1 MAAKKF
7 AKFVEWAT
15 DSKYIPLGSH
25 CSLCDKKLGFFRT
38 GFWSINAGS
47 LADGALC
54 EKCKARVERLLATK
68 REWMQASALRQA
80 SWYPFNTN
88 NWHRMPLQTAK
99 EMIAAKESVD
109 QRCLAA
115 FGSDKTSLFRI
126 EDAIRI
132 EPTAIQVGVARA
144 KRLKNK
150 VVVFG
155 TVERGSFSK
164 NSQVEIE
171 QSNSKESTS
180 VLEAYVYDCEEN
192 TIDVCLRAN
201 MGNHRLTTGER
212 GWLVLN
218 YERDVESGRFI
229 VG

>member
-1 MAAKKF
+1 MATKF

-38 GFWSINAGS
+38 GFWSINAGA
-47 LADGALC
+47 LADGVLC
-54 EKCKARVERLLATK
+54 AKCKERIERLLATK
-68 REWMQASALRQA
+68 REWMKASALRQA

-99 EMIAAKESVD
+99 EMIAAKEAVD
-109 QRCLAA
+109 QRSLAS
-115 FGSDKTSLFRI
+115 FGNDKTSLFRI
-126 EDAIRI
+126 EDAIQI
-132 EPTAIQVGVARA
+132 EPTAIQVGITRA

-171 QSNSKESTS
+171 QSSGTELTS
-180 VLEAYVYDCEEN
+180 VLEAYVYECDEN

-201 MGNHRLTTGER
+201 LGKHRLTAGER
-212 GWLVLN
+212 GWLVLD
-218 YERDVESGRFI
+218 YESCVEVGNVI

>member
-1 MAAKKF
+1 MATKF

-38 GFWSINAGS
+38 GFWSINAGK
-47 LADGALC
+47 LADGVLC
-54 EKCKARVERLLATK
+54 EKCKGKVERLLAT
-68 REWMQASALRQA
+68 RCEWMKTGEGQKAAWER
-80 SWYPFNTN
+80 FGIRNM
-88 NWHRMPLQTAK
+88 HRMPLRIAR
-99 EMIAAKESVD
+99 EMIAAKEAVD
-109 QRCLAA
+109 QRRLAA

-164 NSQVEIE
+164 NDQVQI
-171 QSNSKESTS
+171 QQDRGTDST
-180 VLEAYVYDCEEN
+180 VILEAHVYDCEEN

-201 MGNHRLTTGER
+201 MGKHQLAAGER
-212 GWLVLN
+212 GWLVLD
-218 YERDVESGRFI
+218 YESCVEVGNVI

>member
-1 MAAKKF
+1 MATKF

-15 DSKYIPLGSH
+15 DSRYIPLGSH

-54 EKCKARVERLLATK
+54 EKCKEQIERLLATK
-68 REWMQASALRQA
+68 REWMKASALRQA
-80 SWYPFNTN
+80 SWHPFNTN

-99 EMIAAKESVD
+99 EMIAAKEAVD
-109 QRCLAA
+109 QRSLAS
-115 FGSDKTSLFRI
+115 FGNDKTSLFRI
-126 EDAIRI
+126 EDAIQI
-132 EPTAIQVGVARA
+132 EPTAIQVGITRA

-171 QSNSKESTS
+171 QSNSTESTS
-180 VLEAYVYDCEEN
+180 VLDAYVYDCEEN

-201 MGNHRLTTGER
+201 MGKHQLNAGER
-212 GWLVLN
+212 GWLVLD
-218 YERDVESGRFI
+218 YEACIEVGNVI

>member
-1 MAAKKF
+1 MATKF

-54 EKCKARVERLLATK
+54 EKCKARVEQLLATK
-68 REWMQASALRQA
+68 REWMKASVLQKS
-80 SWYPFNTN
+80 SWNLFNTKN
-88 NWHRMPLQTAK
+88 MHKMPLQTAK
-99 EMIAAKESVD
+99 EMFAAKEAVD
-109 QRCLAA
+109 QECLAA
-115 FGSDKTSLFRI
+115 FGSGKTSLFRI

-132 EPTAIQVGVARA
+132 DPTAIQVGVARA

-155 TVERGSFSK
+155 TVERGSVSK
-164 NSQVEIE
+164 NGQVQI
-171 QSNSKESTS
+171 QQGCGMDSAAI
-180 VLEAYVYDCEEN
+180 LEAYVCDCEEN
-192 TIDVCLRAN
+192 TLEICLRAN
-201 MGNHRLTTGER
+201 MGKHQLNAGER
-212 GWLVLN
+212 GWLVLD
-218 YERDVESGRFI
+218 YEACIEVGNVI

>member
-1 MAAKKF
+1 MAAKF

-15 DSKYIPLGSH
+15 DSRYIPLGSH
-25 CSLCDKKLGFFRT
+25 CSLCDERLGFFRT
-38 GFWSINAGS
+38 GFWSINAGAM
-47 LADGALC
+47 ADGVLC
-54 EKCKARVERLLATK
+54 AKCKEQIERLLVTK
-68 REWMQASALRQA
+68 REWTKASALRQA

-155 TVERGSFSK
+155 TVDRGSFSK

-201 MGNHRLTTGER
+201 MGKHRLTAGEH

>member
-1 MAAKKF
+1 MVTKF

-15 DSKYIPLGSH
+15 DSKYIPLGSR
-25 CSLCDKKLGFFRT
+25 CSLCDQKLSFFRT
-38 GFWSINAGS
+38 GFWSINAGA

-54 EKCKARVERLLATK
+54 AKCKEQVERLLTTK
-68 REWMQASALRQA
+68 REWLKASVLQKS
-80 SWYPFNTN
+80 SWNLFNTKN
-88 NWHRMPLQTAK
+88 MHKMPLQTVK
-99 EMIAAKESVD
+99 EMIAAKEAVD
-109 QRCLAA
+109 QECLAA

-126 EDAIRI
+126 EDAIQI

-155 TVERGSFSK
+155 MVERGSFSK
-164 NSQVEIE
+164 DDQVHIQQNSGTDSAAI
-171 QSNSKESTS
+171 
-180 VLEAYVYDCEEN
+180 LEAYVYDCEEN

-201 MGNHRLTTGER
+201 MGKHRLTAGER
-212 GWLVLN
+212 GWLVLD
-218 YERDVESGRFI
+218 YESCVEVGNVI

>member
-1 MAAKKF
+1 MATKF

-54 EKCKARVERLLATK
+54 EKCKARVEQLLATK
-68 REWMQASALRQA
+68 REWMKASVLQKS
-80 SWYPFNTN
+80 SWNLFNTKN
-88 NWHRMPLQTAK
+88 MHKIPLQTAK
-99 EMIAAKESVD
+99 EMFAAKEAVD
-109 QRCLAA
+109 QECLAA
-115 FGSDKTSLFRI
+115 FGSGKTSLFRI

-155 TVERGSFSK
+155 TVERGSFRK

-171 QSNSKESTS
+171 QSSGTELTR
-180 VLEAYVYDCEEN
+180 VLEAYVYECDEN

-201 MGNHRLTTGER
+201 MGKHQLKAGAR

-218 YERDVESGRFI
+218 YERDVEIGRFI
-229 VG
+229 AG

>member
-1 MAAKKF
+1 MATKF

-25 CSLCDKKLGFFRT
+25 CSLCDKKLGFLRT
-38 GFWSINAGS
+38 GFWSINAGT
-47 LADGALC
+47 LADGVLC
-54 EKCKARVERLLATK
+54 AKCKEQVERLLATK
-68 REWMQASALRQA
+68 REWMKASALRQA

-99 EMIAAKESVD
+99 EMIAAKEEAD
-109 QRCLAA
+109 QRQLAA
-115 FGSDKTSLFRI
+115 FGNDKTSLFRV

-155 TVERGSFSK
+155 TVERGLFSK
-164 NSQVEIE
+164 NSRVAIE
-171 QSNSKESTS
+171 QSTGSESTI

-201 MGNHRLTTGER
+201 IGTHQLKAGAR

-218 YERDVESGRFI
+218 YEREVEIGSFI
-229 VG
+229 AG

>member
-1 MAAKKF
+1 MATKF

-15 DSKYIPLGSH
+15 DSRYIPLGSH
-25 CSLCDKKLGFFRT
+25 CSLCNKKLGFFRT

-54 EKCKARVERLLATK
+54 EKCKEQIERLLATK
-68 REWMQASALRQA
+68 REWMKASALRQA

-99 EMIAAKESVD
+99 EMIAAKEAVD
-109 QRCLAA
+109 QRCLAS
-115 FGSDKTSLFRI
+115 FGNDKTSLFRI

-171 QSNSKESTS
+171 QSNSTESTS
-180 VLEAYVYDCEEN
+180 VLDAYVYDCEEN

-201 MGNHRLTTGER
+201 MGKQRLTAGER
-212 GWLVLN
+212 GWLVLD
-218 YERDVESGRFI
+218 YESCVEIGNVI

>member
-1 MAAKKF
+1 MATKF

-15 DSKYIPLGSH
+15 DSRYIPLGSH

-54 EKCKARVERLLATK
+54 EKCKEQIERLLATK
-68 REWMQASALRQA
+68 REWMKASALRQA

-99 EMIAAKESVD
+99 EMIAAKEAVD
-109 QRCLAA
+109 QRSLAS
-115 FGSDKTSLFRI
+115 FGNDKTSLFRI
-126 EDAIRI
+126 EDAIQI
-132 EPTAIQVGVARA
+132 EPTAIQVGITRA

-164 NSQVEIE
+164 TAKWRLSRATAQNQPAFWMLMCTTARRTPLTYAFAPTW
-171 QSNSKESTS
+171 ESTS
-180 VLEAYVYDCEEN
+180 
-192 TIDVCLRAN
+192 
-201 MGNHRLTTGER
+201 
-212 GWLVLN
+212 
-218 YERDVESGRFI
+218 
-229 VG
+229 

>member
-1 MAAKKF
+1 MATKY

-54 EKCKARVERLLATK
+54 EKCKARVEQLLATK
-68 REWMQASALRQA
+68 REWMKASVLQKS
-80 SWYPFNTN
+80 SWNLFNTKN
-88 NWHRMPLQTAK
+88 MHKMPLQTAK
-99 EMIAAKESVD
+99 DMIAAKEAVD
-109 QRCLAA
+109 QESLAA

-126 EDAIRI
+126 EDAIRV
-132 EPTAIQVGVARA
+132 EPTAIQVGIARA

-171 QSNSKESTS
+171 QSNSTESTS
-180 VLEAYVYDCEEN
+180 VLDAYVYDCEEN

-201 MGNHRLTTGER
+201 MGKHQLAAGER
-212 GWLVLN
+212 GWLVLD
-218 YERDVESGRFI
+218 YESCVEVGNVI

>member
-1 MAAKKF
+1 MAAKF

-15 DSKYIPLGSH
+15 DSKYIPLGSR
-25 CSLCDKKLGFFRT
+25 CSLCDERLGFFRT
-38 GFWSINAGS
+38 GFWSINAGT
-47 LADGALC
+47 LADGVLC
-54 EKCKARVERLLATK
+54 AKCKEQVERLLATK
-68 REWMQASALRQA
+68 REWMKASALRQA

-88 NWHRMPLQTAK
+88 NWHKMPLQTAK
-99 EMIAAKESVD
+99 EMIAAKEAVD

-115 FGSDKTSLFRI
+115 FGNDKTSLFRI
-126 EDAIRI
+126 EEAIRI
-132 EPTAIQVGVARA
+132 EPTAIQVGIARA

-155 TVERGSFSK
+155 TMERGSFSK

-171 QSNSKESTS
+171 QSNSTESTS
-180 VLEAYVYDCEEN
+180 VLDAYVYDCEEN

-201 MGNHRLTTGER
+201 MGKHQLTAGER

-218 YERDVESGRFI
+218 YERDVEIGRFI
-229 VG
+229 AG

>member
-1 MAAKKF
+1 MAAKF

-15 DSKYIPLGSH
+15 DSRYIPLGSR

-38 GFWSINAGS
+38 GFWRINAGA
-47 LADGALC
+47 LADGVLC
-54 EKCKARVERLLATK
+54 EKCKARVGQLLATK

-109 QRCLAA
+109 QRRLAA
-115 FGSDKTSLFRI
+115 FGNDKTSLFRI

-144 KRLKNK
+144 KQLKNK

-155 TVERGSFSK
+155 MMERGSFSK
-164 NSQVEIE
+164 NDMCRFSRTEVRILP
-171 QSNSKESTS
+171 SFWRPMCTTARRTPLTYAFAPTWEST
-180 VLEAYVYDCEEN
+180 
-192 TIDVCLRAN
+192 
-201 MGNHRLTTGER
+201 G
-212 GWLVLN
+212 
-218 YERDVESGRFI
+218 
-229 VG
+229 

>member
-1 MAAKKF
+1 MATKF
-7 AKFVEWAT
+7 AKFVEWAI
-15 DSKYIPLGSH
+15 DSKYIPLGSR
-25 CSLCDKKLGFFRT
+25 CSLCDKKLGFFHT
-38 GFWSINAGS
+38 GFWSINAGK
-47 LADGALC
+47 LVDGVLC
-54 EKCKARVERLLATK
+54 AKCKEQVERLLATK
-68 REWMQASALRQA
+68 REWMKASALRQA

-99 EMIAAKESVD
+99 EMIAAKEAVD

-115 FGSDKTSLFRI
+115 FGNDKTSLFRI
-126 EDAIRI
+126 EEAIRI
-132 EPTAIQVGVARA
+132 EPTAIQVGIARA

-171 QSNSKESTS
+171 QSNSTESTS
-180 VLEAYVYDCEEN
+180 VLDAYVYDCEEN

-201 MGNHRLTTGER
+201 MGKHLLTAGER

>member
-1 MAAKKF
+1 MAAKF
-7 AKFVEWAT
+7 TKFVEWAT
-15 DSKYIPLGSH
+15 DSRYIPLGSR
-25 CSLCDKKLGFFRT
+25 CSLCDQKLGFFRT
-38 GFWSINAGS
+38 GFWSINAGA
-47 LADGALC
+47 LADGVLC
-54 EKCKARVERLLATK
+54 AKCKEQVERLLDTK
-68 REWMQASALRQA
+68 REWMKASALRQA

-99 EMIAAKESVD
+99 EMIAAKEAVD
-109 QRCLAA
+109 QRRLAA
-115 FGSDKTSLFRI
+115 FGNDKTSLFRI
-126 EDAIRI
+126 EEAIRI

-171 QSNSKESTS
+171 QRNSKESTS

-201 MGNHRLTTGER
+201 MGKHRLTAGER

>member
-1 MAAKKF
+1 MAAKF

-15 DSKYIPLGSH
+15 DSRYIPLGSR

-38 GFWSINAGS
+38 GFWSINAGA
-47 LADGALC
+47 LADGVLC
-54 EKCKARVERLLATK
+54 EKCKARVGQLLATK
-68 REWMQASALRQA
+68 REWMKTTVLQKS
-80 SWYPFNTN
+80 SWNLFNIN
-88 NWHRMPLQTAK
+88 NMHKMPLQTAK

-115 FGSDKTSLFRI
+115 FGNDKTSLFRI

-171 QSNSKESTS
+171 QSNSTESTS
-180 VLEAYVYDCEEN
+180 VLDAYVYDCEEN

-201 MGNHRLTTGER
+201 MGKHQLTAGER

>member
-1 MAAKKF
+1 MAAKF

-15 DSKYIPLGSH
+15 DSRYIPLGSH

-38 GFWSINAGS
+38 GFWSINAGT
-47 LADGALC
+47 LADGVLC
-54 EKCKARVERLLATK
+54 ATCKEQVERLLATK
-68 REWMQASALRQA
+68 REWMKASALRQA

-99 EMIAAKESVD
+99 EMIAAKEEAD
-109 QRCLAA
+109 QRQLSA
-115 FGSDKTSLFRI
+115 FGNDKTSLFRI

-132 EPTAIQVGVARA
+132 EPAAIQVGVARA

-164 NSQVEIE
+164 NSRVEIE
-171 QSNSKESTS
+171 QSTGSESTI

-201 MGNHRLTTGER
+201 IGTHQLKAGAR

-218 YERDVESGRFI
+218 YEREVEIGSFI
-229 VG
+229 AG

>member
-1 MAAKKF
+1 MATKF
-7 AKFVEWAT
+7 AKFVAWAT
-15 DSKYIPLGSH
+15 DSRYIPLGSH
-25 CSLCDKKLGFFRT
+25 CSLCNKKLGIFRT
-38 GFWSINAGS
+38 GFWSINAGA
-47 LADGALC
+47 LADGVLC
-54 EKCKARVERLLATK
+54 AKCKEQIERLLVTK
-68 REWMQASALRQA
+68 REWMKASALRQA

-99 EMIAAKESVD
+99 EMIAAKEAVD
-109 QRCLAA
+109 QRCLAS
-115 FGSDKTSLFRI
+115 FGNDKTSLFRI

-155 TVERGSFSK
+155 TVEGGSFSK
-164 NSQVEIE
+164 NDQVQI
-171 QSNSKESTS
+171 QQDRGTDST
-180 VLEAYVYDCEEN
+180 VILEAYVYDCEEN

-201 MGNHRLTTGER
+201 MGKHQLTAGER
-212 GWLVLN
+212 GWLVLDS
-218 YERDVESGRFI
+218 ESCVEVGNVI

>member
-1 MAAKKF
+1 MAAKF

-15 DSKYIPLGSH
+15 DSRYIPLGSR
-25 CSLCDKKLGFFRT
+25 CSLCDQKLGFFRT
-38 GFWSINAGS
+38 GFWSINAGA
-47 LADGALC
+47 LADGVLC
-54 EKCKARVERLLATK
+54 AKCKEQVERLLATK
-68 REWMQASALRQA
+68 RKWMQASALQKS
-80 SWYPFNTN
+80 SWNLFNTKN
-88 NWHRMPLQTAK
+88 MHKMPLQTAK
-99 EMIAAKESVD
+99 EMIVAKEAID
-109 QRCLAA
+109 RECLAA
-115 FGSDKTSLFRI
+115 FGSAKTSLFRI
-126 EDAIRI
+126 GEAIRI

-171 QSNSKESTS
+171 QRNSKESTS

-201 MGNHRLTTGER
+201 MGKHRLTAGER